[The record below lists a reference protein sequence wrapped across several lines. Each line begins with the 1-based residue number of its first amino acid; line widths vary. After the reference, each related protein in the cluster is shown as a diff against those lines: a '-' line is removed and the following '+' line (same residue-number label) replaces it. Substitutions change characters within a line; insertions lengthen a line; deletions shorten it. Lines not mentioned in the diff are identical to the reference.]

1 VSCLGKDECTHEDG
15 FFLPHRSMQHLPI
28 PSLRLYSIIGS
39 SFEEIGFVDF
49 IINILPCIFF
59 FCVPISV
66 FLVLKIYKF
75 CKCELSA
82 IVIFEFHSLTHA
94 CCCELDCEP

>member
-1 VSCLGKDECTHEDG
+1 
-15 FFLPHRSMQHLPI
+15 
-28 PSLRLYSIIGS
+28 
-39 SFEEIGFVDF
+39 
-49 IINILPCIFF
+49 
-59 FCVPISV
+59 
-66 FLVLKIYKF
+66 LKIYKF